1 MITTVLKQIL
11 VDSGCTLVL
20 YESSQLA
27 NLLTDQ
33 SNQTDKI
40 GLLLQ
45 LDTVTLET
53 KANALPEHYP
63 NLIIEVL
70 KQVRLED
77 LAENNEVTFQECL
90 DTCKEIIVRLIDSD
104 NVKHFPS
111 PTLTKV
117 LETKYDANVIGWS
130 MPLDLYYLHNEGKDP
145 CLV

>member
-1 MITTVLKQIL
+1 MITTLLKQIL
-11 VDSGCTLVL
+11 VDSGCSLVL

-33 SNQTDKI
+33 SNQIDKI

-53 KANALPEHYP
+53 KANAIPEHYP
-63 NLIIEVL
+63 NLTIEVL

-77 LAENNEVTFQECL
+77 LAENNELVFQECL
-90 DTCKEIIVRLIDSD
+90 DTCKEIITRLIASVQ
-104 NVKHFPS
+104 VKHFPS

>member
-1 MITTVLKQIL
+1 MITTVLKQII

-33 SNQTDKI
+33 SNQIDKI

>member
-33 SNQTDKI
+33 SNQIDKI

-63 NLIIEVL
+63 NLTIEVL

-77 LAENNEVTFQECL
+77 FADTNETKFQECL

>member
-11 VDSGCTLVL
+11 VDSGCSLVL

-90 DTCKEIIVRLIDSD
+90 DTCKEIIIRLIDSD

-130 MPLDLYYLHNEGKDP
+130 MPLDLYYLHNETKDP
-145 CLV
+145 CLI

>member
-1 MITTVLKQIL
+1 VITTLLKQIL
-11 VDSGCTLVL
+11 VDSGCSLVL
-20 YESSQLA
+20 YEAKELA

-33 SNQTDKI
+33 SNQIDLI
-40 GLLLQ
+40 GLILQ
-45 LDTVTLET
+45 LDSVTLET

-63 NLIIEVL
+63 NLTIEVL

-117 LETKYDANVIGWS
+117 LETKYDANCIGWS
-130 MPLDLYYLHNEGKDP
+130 MPLDLYYLHNETRDP
-145 CLV
+145 CL

>member
-11 VDSGCTLVL
+11 VDSGCSLVL

-130 MPLDLYYLHNEGKDP
+130 MPLDLYYLHNEGTDP

>member
-1 MITTVLKQIL
+1 VITTLLKQIL
-11 VDSGCTLVL
+11 VDSGCSLVL
-20 YESSQLA
+20 YEAKELA

-33 SNQTDKI
+33 SNQIDLI
-40 GLLLQ
+40 GLILQ
-45 LDTVTLET
+45 LDSVTLET

-63 NLIIEVL
+63 NLTIEVL

-130 MPLDLYYLHNEGKDP
+130 MPLDLYYLKNEGKDP
-145 CLV
+145 CLP

>member
-1 MITTVLKQIL
+1 MITTLLKQIL
-11 VDSGCTLVL
+11 VDSGCSLVL
-20 YESSQLA
+20 YEAKELA

-33 SNQTDKI
+33 SNQIDLI
-40 GLLLQ
+40 GLILQ
-45 LDTVTLET
+45 LDSVTLET

-63 NLIIEVL
+63 NLTIEVL

-117 LETKYDANVIGWS
+117 LETKYDANCIGWS
-130 MPLDLYYLHNEGKDP
+130 MPLDLYYLHNETRDP
-145 CLV
+145 CL

>member
-1 MITTVLKQIL
+1 MITTLLKQIL

-33 SNQTDKI
+33 SNQIDKI

-63 NLIIEVL
+63 NLVIEIL

-90 DTCKEIIVRLIDSD
+90 DTCKEIVVRLIDSD

-145 CLV
+145 CLP

>member
-11 VDSGCTLVL
+11 VDSGCSLVL